1 MQLIRDVASE
11 SLELR
16 YKLSIIQVMRKNVEL
31 LMTHNSLWHITYMIA
46 REYDKVKPA
55 KR

>member
-1 MQLIRDVASE
+1 MQLIRNVASE

-16 YKLSIIQVMRKNVEL
+16 YKLSIFQAMRKNVEL
-31 LMTHNSLWHITYMIA
+31 PITHNSLRHITYMIA
-46 REYDKVKPA
+46 PDYDKVKPT